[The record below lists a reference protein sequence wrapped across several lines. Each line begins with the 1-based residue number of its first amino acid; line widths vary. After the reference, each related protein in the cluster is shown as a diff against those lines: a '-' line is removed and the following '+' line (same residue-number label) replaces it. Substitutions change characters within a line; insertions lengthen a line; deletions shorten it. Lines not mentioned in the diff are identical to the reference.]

1 LVVLRLYSCH
11 YRTKTRLHKEAT
23 RLWS

>member
-11 YRTKTRLHKEAT
+11 YRTKTRLCKEVT

>member
-11 YRTKTRLHKEAT
+11 YRTKTGLHKEAT